1 MLHWYRQ
8 FHYFKNTINFYEDI
22 KSDEVR
28 RLDTSNYEV
37 ERTLPIRKS
46 KKLFGLMKNTQGMH
60 IKEQFVNLIPKM

>member
-8 FHYFKNTINFYEDI
+8 FHYFKNTIDFYEDI

-37 ERTLPIRKS
+37 ERTLPIGKS
-46 KKLFGLMKNTQGMH
+46 KKLFGLMKNTQGMN